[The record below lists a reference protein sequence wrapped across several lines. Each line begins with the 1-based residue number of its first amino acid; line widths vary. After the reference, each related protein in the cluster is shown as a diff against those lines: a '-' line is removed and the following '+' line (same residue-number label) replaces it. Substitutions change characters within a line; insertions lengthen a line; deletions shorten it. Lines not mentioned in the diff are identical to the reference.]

1 MTMTKGIVAAA
12 LLVAGMAAASAQTVR
27 EPYTTG
33 SAGYTN
39 GSGAYGGPAVAARS
53 GRSLA
58 PEFGYS
64 NPKQGGI
71 WSDPEEEG
79 GSAERNLNG
88 STGGSSKHPSSEEFT
103 R

>member
-12 LLVAGMAAASAQTVR
+12 LLLAGITAASAQTVR

-39 GSGAYGGPAVAARS
+39 GSGAYGDAVVARS

-88 STGGSSKHPSSEEFT
+88 STGGSSKHPSSGEFT

>member
-12 LLVAGMAAASAQTVR
+12 LLVAGITAASAQTVR

-39 GSGAYGGPAVAARS
+39 GSGAYGDAAVARS

-58 PEFGYS
+58 PSFGYS

>member
-12 LLVAGMAAASAQTVR
+12 LLVAGVTAASAQTVR

-33 SAGYTN
+33 SAGYTD
-39 GSGAYGGPAVAARS
+39 GSGAYGGPVEARS

-58 PEFGYS
+58 PNFGFS
-64 NPKQGGI
+64 NPKQGGV
-71 WSDPEEEG
+71 WSDPEESG